1 MASGRRKWR
10 TAQFYDVMER
20 AGAAEPRLG
29 PSAGRNELP
38 RGKGILGRLSGIDGI
53 LAGNPANTAILLDAA
68 RVGLDESGVRGRFP
82 ASRKGRAEL
91 PAQPAGT
98 QRAEKS
104 RASRSPAPL
113 LRFTPPS
120 TTTITR
126 AQGPSGSHSCSDP
139 ARVTEGVPSKR
150 DLLRLATTPRAPC
163 RSVRITTWTSTAL

>member
-82 ASRKGRAEL
+82 ASRKGRAETL
-91 PAQPAGT
+91 HCASPTCRNPTCREVARFPLSRPALAIH
-98 QRAEKS
+98 
-104 RASRSPAPL
+104 APL
-113 LRFTPPS
+113 DDHHNSCTGS
-120 TTTITR
+120 VWIT
-126 AQGPSGSHSCSDP
+126 
-139 ARVTEGVPSKR
+139 
-150 DLLRLATTPRAPC
+150 
-163 RSVRITTWTSTAL
+163 